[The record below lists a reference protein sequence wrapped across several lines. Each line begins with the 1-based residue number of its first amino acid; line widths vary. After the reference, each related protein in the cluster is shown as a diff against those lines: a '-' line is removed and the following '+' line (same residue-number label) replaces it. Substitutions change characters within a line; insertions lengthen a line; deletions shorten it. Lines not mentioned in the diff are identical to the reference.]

1 MHIIYDIKSKI
12 ASELAGFRFDSSSWQ
27 LNLSTAQNVFS
38 KFRPGWW
45 QFCWMTCVEFNSIQ
59 SILVRFLHITQF
71 TVYAAKNLTVFVAD
85 SPRCLER
92 SSMVAAVSRA
102 LRELSEP
109 CLGWT
114 REPRR
119 QPKSL
124 GARRQYSQATANN
137 VLPVMTGSPAF
148 LTRPPPAN
156 WCSLIDKYFK
166 HKTPCGM
173 RKLTAAFVSKIQVFS
188 RFSWSLDFGA
198 KMAEFPL
205 PVLQIWRSRK
215 WVAIQIQLLNIH
227 VSECKY
233 YCLHLVP
240 KFGDMCDRQN
250 WRLHPTDAGRLILT
264 RASASSPGPA
274 AWVASCVNSC
284 SSAYNKNDWISSWIW
299 YISAHNIQTMSRK
312 FARQT
317 FFNKKNFPKPQIQ
330 VNQNKQRVSRELPVW
345 LKTGLFPCK

>member
-45 QFCWMTCVEFNSIQ
+45 QFCWMTGVKFKSIQ

-71 TVYAAKNLTVFVAD
+71 TVCAAKNLTVFVAD
-85 SPRCLER
+85 SPRCLEW

-119 QPKSL
+119 QPNSL

-148 LTRPPPAN
+148 LTRPPPDH
-156 WCSLIDKYFK
+156 CESTTLPDKFTSGEY
-166 HKTPCGM
+166 
-173 RKLTAAFVSKIQVFS
+173 TAFIIKIRNNHALDRYVF
-188 RFSWSLDFGA
+188 
-198 KMAEFPL
+198 FPI
-205 PVLQIWRSRK
+205 V
-215 WVAIQIQLLNIH
+215 
-227 VSECKY
+227 
-233 YCLHLVP
+233 CLR
-240 KFGDMCDRQN
+240 DTYDR
-250 WRLHPTDAGRLILT
+250 R
-264 RASASSPGPA
+264 
-274 AWVASCVNSC
+274 
-284 SSAYNKNDWISSWIW
+284 
-299 YISAHNIQTMSRK
+299 
-312 FARQT
+312 
-317 FFNKKNFPKPQIQ
+317 
-330 VNQNKQRVSRELPVW
+330 
-345 LKTGLFPCK
+345 